1 MNRSQKIYLQ
11 TGIETMRVTQIHF
24 TAWPDKDVPD
34 AAWNLVNFWRKVIA
48 LNGRKSEP
56 IVVHCR

>member
-1 MNRSQKIYLQ
+1 MKPKRI
-11 TGIETMRVTQIHF
+11 TQYHF

-34 AAWNLVNFWRKVIA
+34 AACHLVNFWRKVDSLA
-48 LNGRKSEP
+48 GTVNGP